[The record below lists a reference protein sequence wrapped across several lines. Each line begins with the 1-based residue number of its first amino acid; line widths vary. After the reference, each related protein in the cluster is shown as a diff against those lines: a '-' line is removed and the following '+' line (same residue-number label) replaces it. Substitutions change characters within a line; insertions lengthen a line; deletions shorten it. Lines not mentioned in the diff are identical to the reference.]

1 VARLAAPLVLVAYP
15 CVGSFLRA
23 VDEQAISYPPA
34 ARTILVLCHHK
45 MISAELLG
53 GGEDNI
59 RA

>member
-1 VARLAAPLVLVAYP
+1 MARLMAPLVLVARP

-23 VDEQAISYPPA
+23 VDEQAISYPQA
-34 ARTILVLCHHK
+34 ARTILVLYRHK
-45 MISAELLG
+45 MISVDLFG